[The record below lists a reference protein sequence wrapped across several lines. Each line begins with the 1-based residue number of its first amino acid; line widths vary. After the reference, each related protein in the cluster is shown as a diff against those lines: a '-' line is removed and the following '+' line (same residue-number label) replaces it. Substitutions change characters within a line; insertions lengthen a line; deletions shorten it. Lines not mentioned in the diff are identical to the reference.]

1 MPLKMI
7 DHLTRN
13 IRRKFSRSLPYP
25 DPDEIARFRR
35 ERDPQISM
43 DTAPPHDEFV
53 DLYCVWGLEFYSRE
67 RMDSLAQS
75 FRKLGWEAEIGPH
88 SSNRDPV
95 AWLHRLNHRPRGGG
109 WMSLGF
115 LVPRDSNSFTV
126 GPNRHPVPLP
136 TGVKYA
142 LAGIH
147 DISPSLVSV
156 AICFV
161 FDGDYSGKF
170 DEALRTARQTYTIP
184 TLRGHSIQFPDF
196 QKTNHINQ
204 IRTEMSELASE
215 WFSQNLPGLFSS
227 GILDG
232 EVTTCELVTLRQA
245 EPFPCRSKG
254 AVGGRDYLSILGL
267 RNDWDAWRSTETTG
281 LKFKITSEREGRL
294 QYHSTLAIRVN
305 NLVDINLNRASAGA
319 SRESQIYNLNLS
331 VPYLLN
337 LWAIVP
343 LLESYNREIS
353 KVRKSA
359 RLTRNRL
366 RDSIKI
372 LESVE
377 DNLSF
382 CSDVATVAF
391 ELSEGLREPA
401 PFGLMVQQFKVCS
414 PRPGQERLTLTSAL
428 SSAISERST
437 QLQRATQAMRDQL
450 MQYGALLGAS
460 ENVRVQ
466 KKISHLTWLLIVLAI
481 VTLMVPYLA
490 PSVSPW
496 LQNTVLDIKRLWPW

>member
-1 MPLKMI
+1 MPLKII
-7 DHLTRN
+7 DHLSN
-13 IRRKFSRSLPYP
+13 VRRKFSRSLPNP
-25 DPDEIARFRR
+25 DLDEITRISR
-35 ERDPQISM
+35 ERDSQINM
-43 DTAPPHDEFV
+43 DTAPPDDEFV
-53 DLYCVWGLEFYSRE
+53 DLYCVWGLEFYSLE
-67 RMDSLAQS
+67 SIDNLAQS
-75 FRKLGWEAEIGPH
+75 FRKLGWEEDVGSH
-88 SSNRDPV
+88 SSDRDPV
-95 AWLHRLNHRPRGGG
+95 AWIHRLNRHPRGGS
-109 WMSLGF
+109 WMNLGI

-126 GPNRHPVPLP
+126 APNRHTVPLP

-147 DISPSLVSV
+147 DISPSLVSI

-161 FDGDYSGKF
+161 LDGEYSVKF
-170 DEALRTARQTYTIP
+170 DEALRTSRQTYTTP
-184 TLRGHSIQFPDF
+184 TLRGHSFHLPNN

-227 GILDG
+227 GFLDG
-232 EVTTCELVTLRQA
+232 EVPTCELVTLRQA

-254 AVGGRDYLSILGL
+254 VVGGREYLSILDL
-267 RNDWDAWRSTETTG
+267 RNDWDAWRSTQTTG

-305 NLVDINLNRASAGA
+305 NLVDIDLNRGSAGA
-319 SRESQIYNLNLS
+319 SRESQIYSLNLS

-343 LLESYNREIS
+343 LLESYTREIS
-353 KVRKSA
+353 KVRESA

-382 CSDVATVAF
+382 CSDVAMVAS
-391 ELSEGLREPA
+391 ELSEGSREPA

>member
-1 MPLKMI
+1 
-7 DHLTRN
+7 
-13 IRRKFSRSLPYP
+13 
-25 DPDEIARFRR
+25 
-35 ERDPQISM
+35 
-43 DTAPPHDEFV
+43 
-53 DLYCVWGLEFYSRE
+53 
-67 RMDSLAQS
+67 
-75 FRKLGWEAEIGPH
+75 
-88 SSNRDPV
+88 
-95 AWLHRLNHRPRGGG
+95 
-109 WMSLGF
+109 MS
-115 LVPRDSNSFTV
+115 
-126 GPNRHPVPLP
+126 
-136 TGVKYA
+136 
-142 LAGIH
+142 
-147 DISPSLVSV
+147 
-156 AICFV
+156 
-161 FDGDYSGKF
+161 
-170 DEALRTARQTYTIP
+170 
-184 TLRGHSIQFPDF
+184 
-196 QKTNHINQ
+196 
-204 IRTEMSELASE
+204 
-215 WFSQNLPGLFSS
+215 
-227 GILDG
+227 ILD
-232 EVTTCELVTLRQA
+232 
-245 EPFPCRSKG
+245 
-254 AVGGRDYLSILGL
+254 L

-305 NLVDINLNRASAGA
+305 NLVDIDLNRGSAGA
-319 SRESQIYNLNLS
+319 SRESQIYRLNLS

-343 LLESYNREIS
+343 LLESYTREIS
-353 KVRKSA
+353 KVRESA

-382 CSDVATVAF
+382 CSDVATVAS
-391 ELSEGLREPA
+391 ELSDGSREPA

-414 PRPGQERLTLTSAL
+414 PGPGQERLTLTSAL

>member
-25 DPDEIARFRR
+25 DPDEIARFWR
-35 ERDPQISM
+35 ERDPQINM

-67 RMDSLAQS
+67 RMDSLAQG
-75 FRKLGWEAEIGPH
+75 FRKLGWEAEVGPH
-88 SSNRDPV
+88 LSNRDPV

-109 WMSLGF
+109 WMNLGF
-115 LVPRDSNSFTV
+115 LVPRGSNSFMV
-126 GPNRHPVPLP
+126 APDRHTVPLP

-161 FDGDYSGKF
+161 FDRDYSGKF

-184 TLRGHSIQFPDF
+184 TLRGHSIQTPDF

-232 EVTTCELVTLRQA
+232 EIPTCELVTFRQA
-245 EPFPCRSKG
+245 EPLPCRSEG
-254 AVGGRDYLSILGL
+254 VEGNRQYLSILGL
-267 RNDWDAWRSTETTG
+267 SNDWDAWTSAQTTG
-281 LKFKITSEREGRL
+281 LKFKITSGSEGRM
-294 QYHSTLAIRVN
+294 QYHSTLAIRAN
-305 NLVDINLNRASAGA
+305 NLADIDLNHGSAAA
-319 SRESQIYNLNLS
+319 SRDSQIYSLNLS

-343 LLESYNREIS
+343 LLESHTREIS
-353 KVRKSA
+353 KVRESA

-366 RDSIKI
+366 SNYPK
-372 LESVE
+372 L
-377 DNLSF
+377 
-382 CSDVATVAF
+382 A
-391 ELSEGLREPA
+391 
-401 PFGLMVQQFKVCS
+401 
-414 PRPGQERLTLTSAL
+414 RL
-428 SSAISERST
+428 
-437 QLQRATQAMRDQL
+437 
-450 MQYGALLGAS
+450 
-460 ENVRVQ
+460 
-466 KKISHLTWLLIVLAI
+466 H
-481 VTLMVPYLA
+481 
-490 PSVSPW
+490 
-496 LQNTVLDIKRLWPW
+496 